1 MTWAGIDVGAFKHA
15 VSVPKEVR
23 FFDASRMDDL
33 MAFLSEHDVQS
44 VVLEPTGIYHI
55 PLAHLLVD
63 ANFKVYMIHSTR
75 FGRFRAGFGK
85 KKGDEEDAKLLR
97 KYAETGE
104 GFLYEIDEEWLEV
117 KELGLFVQERYRVSK
132 SLTAEINRLR
142 RDIYLVDPSLAFMTP
157 SSYKTE
163 NLEGIDFGDF
173 TQCILNR
180 VKRIEELREQKKKL
194 EKEIKNRVNAHPD
207 GEILTSIPGISHTT
221 AALLISTYISI
232 DRYKNAKH
240 FKSMLGFGLN
250 VKDSGTSVHIVKAS
264 KAHVPIRSSFFRV
277 VLSNIR
283 KGNKISEQYERY
295 RERMPF
301 KKAVMRTAAKLTEW
315 IYYMLKN
322 REKWKDNTE

>member
-1 MTWAGIDVGAFKHA
+1 MIWAGIDVGAFKHA
-15 VSVPKEVR
+15 VSVPEEVQ
-23 FFDASRMDDL
+23 FFEASRTDDII
-33 MAFLSEHDVQS
+33 AFLSEHDIQA

-55 PLAHLLVD
+55 PLSRALVD
-63 ANFKVYMIHSTR
+63 AGFHVFMIHSTR

-97 KYAETGE
+97 KYAETEE
-104 GFLYEIDEEWLEV
+104 GFLYEIDNEWLEA
-117 KELGLFVQERYRVSK
+117 KELGLFVQERYRTSK
-132 SLTAEINRLR
+132 ALTAEINRLR

-173 TQCILNR
+173 TQYILSR
-180 VKRIEELREQKKKL
+180 VKRIEELRDQKKKL
-194 EKEIKNRVNAHPD
+194 EKEIKNRVNTHPD
-207 GEILTSIPGISHTT
+207 GEILISIPGISHTT

-232 DRYKNAKH
+232 DRYRDVKH

-250 VKDSGTSVHIVKAS
+250 IKDSGTSVHVVRAS
-264 KAHVPIRSSFFRV
+264 KVHVPIRSSFFRV
-277 VLSNIR
+277 VLLNIR
-283 KGNKISEQYERY
+283 KGKKISEQYEKY

-322 REKWKDNTE
+322 HRKWEEDTE